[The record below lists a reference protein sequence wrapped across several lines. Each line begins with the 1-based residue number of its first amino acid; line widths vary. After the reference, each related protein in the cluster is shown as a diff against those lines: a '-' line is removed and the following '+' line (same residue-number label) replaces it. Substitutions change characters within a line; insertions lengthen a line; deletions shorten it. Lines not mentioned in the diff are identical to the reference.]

1 LPMSDEW
8 ATSDAFNRL
17 TPKVLAQIREWFK
30 GYSRDEKIHCL
41 LAIALAKDDNL
52 ARSAKTMQGIIEQ
65 AETDPDQWVQGLA
78 RLLLGFPFTSTIQC
92 SQTDKEFVYKLSEA
106 VKLHVVPHALLS
118 QAAEL
123 VTALPQALAPVDSP
137 ASPALSP
144 RSAPKEP
151 DFVATKDP
159 EELFA
164 WLAEDMKEQ

>member
-1 LPMSDEW
+1 
-8 ATSDAFNRL
+8 
-17 TPKVLAQIREWFK
+17 
-30 GYSRDEKIHCL
+30 
-41 LAIALAKDDNL
+41 
-52 ARSAKTMQGIIEQ
+52 
-65 AETDPDQWVQGLA
+65 
-78 RLLLGFPFTSTIQC
+78 
-92 SQTDKEFVYKLSEA
+92 

-164 WLAEDMKEQ
+164 WLAEDMKEQANLVSVSTGSASIRPQRPVSRPKMDFLQAWKATEVVIKKNEKT